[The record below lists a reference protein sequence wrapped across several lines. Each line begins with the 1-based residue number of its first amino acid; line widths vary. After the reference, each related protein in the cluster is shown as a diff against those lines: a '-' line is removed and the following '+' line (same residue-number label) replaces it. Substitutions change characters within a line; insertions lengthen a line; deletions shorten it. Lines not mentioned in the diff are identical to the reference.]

1 MTAAAWLGRVFVTAA
16 AKKVYPPAAKFALFF
31 FQLRISPM
39 ASRRPTVHTLV
50 LVLVLQA
57 MIARAQT
64 PQEPYAE
71 LQVPNPCA
79 AAVPASAQRAAHG
92 TDALW
97 RWRQMKMSM
106 LQERNSPC
114 KDTDGTK
121 YTTSR
126 LVDRLTRAGSG
137 RITGRCSR
145 D

>member
-1 MTAAAWLGRVFVTAA
+1 M
-16 AKKVYPPAAKFALFF
+16 
-31 FQLRISPM
+31 
-39 ASRRPTVHTLV
+39 HTLV

-57 MIARAQT
+57 MIAHAQT

-71 LQVPNPCA
+71 IQVPNPCA
-79 AAVPASAQRAAHG
+79 ASVPASAERAAHG

-126 LVDRLTRAGSG
+126 LVDRLTRARSG
-137 RITGRCSR
+137 RIAGRCSR
-145 D
+145 DYTLNSRHAHGADAWSRNEL